1 MKHYKNIYINVRN
14 EDQIERAL
22 SARGEECATITEAK
36 RKARIY
42 GGYAVRV
49 YLDDSGTVV
58 ALRIFY

>member
-1 MKHYKNIYINVRN
+1 MKHYKNIYINVRY

-36 RKARIY
+36 EKARIY

-49 YLDDSGTVV
+49 YLDDGGAV
-58 ALRIFY
+58 AFYKVF